1 MQLHNVI
8 HNIRAA
14 REASLT
20 NAIARNQASGDGR
33 PAKHP
38 SLSSRGFSASV
49 TNQQAGTGTT
59 DTFADT
65 DRQA

>member
-33 PAKHP
+33 PAKYP
-38 SLSSRGFSASV
+38 KLSSRGSNASM
-49 TNQQAGTGTT
+49 TSQQARTGTT